1 MRLERYNSDEIS
13 VYSGDIDQIDRIV
26 PLDYP
31 LDYDINSIESQFYTK
46 EETDTM
52 VQELKNEIK
61 DLKDSL
67 ITEEDKRR
75 KVGIESFFDLH
86 ADDDTEETDDIP
98 VLTTESIEDI
108 DDEDLDSDDLAI
120 DDLKDIEFS
129 EKDFGIDPDSFIDP
143 ED

>member
-1 MRLERYNSDEIS
+1 MGLERYNSDEIS

-26 PLDYP
+26 PLDYT
-31 LDYDINSIESQFYTK
+31 IATSTESRFYTK

-86 ADDDTEETDDIP
+86 ADDDTEDTEDIP
-98 VLTTESIEDI
+98 VLTTESTEDI
-108 DDEDLDSDDLAI
+108 DDEDLDSDDLTI

-129 EKDFGIDPDSFIDP
+129 ENDFGLDPDSFIDP

>member
-1 MRLERYNSDEIS
+1 MSLERNISDTES
-13 VYSGDIDQIDRIV
+13 AYSSYFSPIRSM
-26 PLDYP
+26 DYA
-31 LDYDINSIESQFYTK
+31 ITSIQSQFYTK

-61 DLKDSL
+61 DFKDSL

-75 KVGIESFFDLH
+75 TLGVESFFDLH

-98 VLTTESIEDI
+98 VLTTESTEDI
-108 DDEDLDSDDLAI
+108 DDEDLDSDDLTI

-129 EKDFGIDPDSFIDP
+129 EKDFGLDPDSFIDP
-143 ED
+143 EE

>member
-1 MRLERYNSDEIS
+1 MGLERYNSDEIS
-13 VYSGDIDQIDRIV
+13 VYSGDIDRIS
-26 PLDYP
+26 PLDYT
-31 LDYDINSIESQFYTK
+31 IANSIESRFYTK

-86 ADDDTEETDDIP
+86 ADDDTEDTEDIP
-98 VLTTESIEDI
+98 VLTTESTEDI
-108 DDEDLDSDDLAI
+108 DDEDLDSDDLTI

-129 EKDFGIDPDSFIDP
+129 ENDFGLDPDSFIDP

>member
-1 MRLERYNSDEIS
+1 MELERNISDTES
-13 VYSGDIDQIDRIV
+13 VYSDVINPIG
-26 PLDYP
+26 PLDCT
-31 LDYDINSIESQFYTK
+31 IATSIESQFYTK

-86 ADDDTEETDDIP
+86 ADDDTEETDDVP
-98 VLTTESIEDI
+98 VLTTESTEDI
-108 DDEDLDSDDLAI
+108 DDEDLDSDDLTI

-129 EKDFGIDPDSFIDP
+129 EKDFGLDPDSFIDP
-143 ED
+143 EE

>member
-1 MRLERYNSDEIS
+1 MGLERYNSDEIS

-26 PLDYP
+26 PLDYT
-31 LDYDINSIESQFYTK
+31 IANSIESKFYTK

-52 VQELKNEIK
+52 VQELKNDIK

-86 ADDDTEETDDIP
+86 ADDDTEETDDVP
-98 VLTTESIEDI
+98 VLTTESTEDI

-129 EKDFGIDPDSFIDP
+129 EKDFGLDPDSFIDP

>member
-1 MRLERYNSDEIS
+1 MELERNNSDTES
-13 VYSGDIDQIDRIV
+13 VYSDVINPIG
-26 PLDYP
+26 PLDCT
-31 LDYDINSIESQFYTK
+31 IATSIESQFYTK
-46 EETDTM
+46 EEIYTM

-86 ADDDTEETDDIP
+86 ADDDTEDTEDIP
-98 VLTTESIEDI
+98 VLTTESTEDI
-108 DDEDLDSDDLAI
+108 DDEDLDSDDLTV

-129 EKDFGIDPDSFIDP
+129 EKDFGLDPDSFIDP

>member
-1 MRLERYNSDEIS
+1 MGLERYNSDEIS
-13 VYSGDIDQIDRIV
+13 VYSGDIDHIDQSV
-26 PLDYP
+26 ALDYT
-31 LDYDINSIESQFYTK
+31 IATSIESQFYTK

-86 ADDDTEETDDIP
+86 ADDDTEETDDVP
-98 VLTTESIEDI
+98 VLTTESTEDI

-129 EKDFGIDPDSFIDP
+129 ENDFGLDPDSFIDP

>member
-1 MRLERYNSDEIS
+1 MELERNISDTES
-13 VYSGDIDQIDRIV
+13 VYSDVINPIG
-26 PLDYP
+26 PLDCTT
-31 LDYDINSIESQFYTK
+31 IATSIESQFYTK

-86 ADDDTEETDDIP
+86 ADDDTEETDDVP
-98 VLTTESIEDI
+98 VLTTESTEDI
-108 DDEDLDSDDLAI
+108 DDEDLDSDDLVI

-129 EKDFGIDPDSFIDP
+129 ENDFGLDPDSFIDP

>member
-1 MRLERYNSDEIS
+1 MGLERYNSDEIS

-26 PLDYP
+26 PLDYAIATSAGP
-31 LDYDINSIESQFYTK
+31 QFYTK

-75 KVGIESFFDLH
+75 TLGVESFFDLH
-86 ADDDTEETDDIP
+86 ADDDTEDTDDIP
-98 VLTTESIEDI
+98 VLTTESTEGI
-108 DDEDLDSDDLAI
+108 DDEDLDSDDLTI

-129 EKDFGIDPDSFIDP
+129 EKDFGIDSDSFIDP
-143 ED
+143 EE

>member
-1 MRLERYNSDEIS
+1 MGLERYNSDEIS
-13 VYSGDIDQIDRIV
+13 VYSGDIDHIDQSV
-26 PLDYP
+26 ALDCT
-31 LDYDINSIESQFYTK
+31 IANSIESQFYTK

-86 ADDDTEETDDIP
+86 ADDDTEETDDVP
-98 VLTTESIEDI
+98 VLTTESTEDI

-129 EKDFGIDPDSFIDP
+129 ENDFGLDPDSFIDP

>member
-1 MRLERYNSDEIS
+1 MELERTIS
-13 VYSGDIDQIDRIV
+13 NTKSAYSNVTDQIDHI
-26 PLDYP
+26 DYS
-31 LDYDINSIESQFYTK
+31 IATSIESKFYTK

-86 ADDDTEETDDIP
+86 ADDDTEETEDIP
-98 VLTTESIEDI
+98 VLTTESTESTEDI

-120 DDLKDIEFS
+120 EDLNDIEFS
-129 EKDFGIDPDSFIDP
+129 EKDFGLDPDSFIDP
-143 ED
+143 EE

>member
-1 MRLERYNSDEIS
+1 MGLERYTSDEIS
-13 VYSGDIDQIDRIV
+13 VYSNVIDQIDS
-26 PLDYP
+26 LDYSKVV
-31 LDYDINSIESQFYTK
+31 SIESAFYTK

-98 VLTTESIEDI
+98 VLTTESTEDI
-108 DDEDLDSDDLAI
+108 DDEDLDSDDLKI

-129 EKDFGIDPDSFIDP
+129 ENDFGLDPDSFIDP

>member
-1 MRLERYNSDEIS
+1 MELERNISNTES
-13 VYSGDIDQIDRIV
+13 VYSDVINPIG
-26 PLDYP
+26 PLDCT
-31 LDYDINSIESQFYTK
+31 IATSIESKFYTK

-86 ADDDTEETDDIP
+86 ADDDTEETEDIP
-98 VLTTESIEDI
+98 VLTTESTEDI
-108 DDEDLDSDDLAI
+108 DDEDLDSDDLVI
-120 DDLKDIEFS
+120 DDLKDIVCNYHAVPGSKALRYPLGE
-129 EKDFGIDPDSFIDP
+129 I
-143 ED
+143 

>member
-1 MRLERYNSDEIS
+1 MGLEKYNSDEIS
-13 VYSGDIDQIDRIV
+13 VYSGDIDHIDQIV
-26 PLDYP
+26 PIDCA
-31 LDYDINSIESQFYTK
+31 ITSIQSQFYTK

-67 ITEEDKRR
+67 ITEEDRR
-75 KVGIESFFDLH
+75 RTLGVESFFDLH
-86 ADDDTEETDDIP
+86 ADDDTEETEDIP
-98 VLTTESIEDI
+98 VLTTESTEDI
-108 DDEDLDSDDLAI
+108 DDEDLDSDDLTI

-143 ED
+143 EE

>member
-1 MRLERYNSDEIS
+1 MGLERYNSDEIA
-13 VYSGDIDQIDRIV
+13 VYSGDIDQIG
-26 PLDYP
+26 PLDYT
-31 LDYDINSIESQFYTK
+31 IATSIESQFYTK

-61 DLKDSL
+61 DLKDFL

-86 ADDDTEETDDIP
+86 AEDDAEETDDIP
-98 VLTTESIEDI
+98 ILTTESTEDI
-108 DDEDLDSDDLAI
+108 DDEDLDSDDLTI

-129 EKDFGIDPDSFIDP
+129 ENDFGLDPDSFIDP

>member
-1 MRLERYNSDEIS
+1 MELERNISDTES
-13 VYSGDIDQIDRIV
+13 VYSDVINPIG
-26 PLDYP
+26 PLDCT
-31 LDYDINSIESQFYTK
+31 IATSIESKFYTK

-86 ADDDTEETDDIP
+86 ADDDTEETDDVP
-98 VLTTESIEDI
+98 VLTTESTEDI

-129 EKDFGIDPDSFIDP
+129 ENDFGLDPDSFIDP

>member
-98 VLTTESIEDI
+98 VLTTESTEDI
-108 DDEDLDSDDLAI
+108 DDEDLDSDDLTI

-129 EKDFGIDPDSFIDP
+129 EKDFGLDPDSFIDP
-143 ED
+143 EE

>member
-1 MRLERYNSDEIS
+1 MGLEIYNSDEKS
-13 VYSGDIDQIDRIV
+13 VYSSDIDHIDQIV
-26 PLDYP
+26 PLDYA
-31 LDYDINSIESQFYTK
+31 IATSTESKFYTK

-86 ADDDTEETDDIP
+86 ADDDTEETDDVP
-98 VLTTESIEDI
+98 VLTTESTEDI

-129 EKDFGIDPDSFIDP
+129 ENDFDLDPDSFIDP

>member
-1 MRLERYNSDEIS
+1 MELERNISDTES
-13 VYSGDIDQIDRIV
+13 VYSDVINPIG
-26 PLDYP
+26 PLDCT
-31 LDYDINSIESQFYTK
+31 IATSIESKFYTK

-86 ADDDTEETDDIP
+86 ADDDTEETDDVP
-98 VLTTESIEDI
+98 VLTTESTEDI
-108 DDEDLDSDDLAI
+108 DDEDLDSDDLVI

-129 EKDFGIDPDSFIDP
+129 EKDFGLDPDSFIDP

>member
-1 MRLERYNSDEIS
+1 MELERTISNTKS
-13 VYSGDIDQIDRIV
+13 VYSNVTDQIDHI
-26 PLDYP
+26 DYS
-31 LDYDINSIESQFYTK
+31 IATSIESKFYTK

-86 ADDDTEETDDIP
+86 ADDDTEETEDIP
-98 VLTTESIEDI
+98 VLTTESTESTEDI

-120 DDLKDIEFS
+120 EDLNDIEFS
-129 EKDFGIDPDSFIDP
+129 EKDFGLDPDSFIDP
-143 ED
+143 EE

>member
-1 MRLERYNSDEIS
+1 MGLERNNADSVSAYSSYIS
-13 VYSGDIDQIDRIV
+13 PIRSM
-26 PLDYP
+26 DYA
-31 LDYDINSIESQFYTK
+31 ITTSIQSQFYTK

-75 KVGIESFFDLH
+75 TLGVESFLDLH
-86 ADDDTEETDDIP
+86 ADDDTEETEDIP
-98 VLTTESIEDI
+98 VLTTESTEDI
-108 DDEDLDSDDLAI
+108 DDEDLDSDDLTI

-129 EKDFGIDPDSFIDP
+129 EKDFGLDPDSFIDP
-143 ED
+143 EE

>member
-1 MRLERYNSDEIS
+1 MGLERYNSDEIS
-13 VYSGDIDQIDRIV
+13 VYSGDIDHIDQIV
-26 PLDYP
+26 PLDYT
-31 LDYDINSIESQFYTK
+31 IANSIESKFYTK

-86 ADDDTEETDDIP
+86 ADDDTEETEDIP
-98 VLTTESIEDI
+98 VLTTESTESTEDI

-120 DDLKDIEFS
+120 EDLNDIEFS
-129 EKDFGIDPDSFIDP
+129 EKDFGLDPDSFIDP

>member
-1 MRLERYNSDEIS
+1 MELERTISNTKS
-13 VYSGDIDQIDRIV
+13 VYSHVTDQIDHI
-26 PLDYP
+26 DYS
-31 LDYDINSIESQFYTK
+31 IATSIESQFYTK

-86 ADDDTEETDDIP
+86 ADDDTEETEDIP
-98 VLTTESIEDI
+98 VLTTESTESTEDI

-120 DDLKDIEFS
+120 EDLNDIEFS
-129 EKDFGIDPDSFIDP
+129 EKDFGLDPDSFIDP
-143 ED
+143 EE

>member
-1 MRLERYNSDEIS
+1 MELERNISDTESAYSDVIIS
-13 VYSGDIDQIDRIV
+13 
-26 PLDYP
+26 PLDYA
-31 LDYDINSIESQFYTK
+31 ITSIESQFYTK

-86 ADDDTEETDDIP
+86 ADDDTEETEDVP
-98 VLTTESIEDI
+98 VLTTESTEDI
-108 DDEDLDSDDLAI
+108 DDEDLDSDDLVI

-129 EKDFGIDPDSFIDP
+129 EKDFGLDPDSFIDP
-143 ED
+143 EE

>member
-1 MRLERYNSDEIS
+1 MELERNISDTES
-13 VYSGDIDQIDRIV
+13 VYSDVINPIG
-26 PLDYP
+26 PLDCT
-31 LDYDINSIESQFYTK
+31 IATSIESQFYTK
-46 EETDTM
+46 EEIYTM
-52 VQELKNEIK
+52 VQELKNEIN

-86 ADDDTEETDDIP
+86 ADDDTEETDDVP
-98 VLTTESIEDI
+98 VLTTESTEDI
-108 DDEDLDSDDLAI
+108 DDEDLDSDDLVI

-129 EKDFGIDPDSFIDP
+129 EKDFGLDPDSFIDP

>member
-1 MRLERYNSDEIS
+1 MSLERNVSDEYS
-13 VYSGDIDQIDRIV
+13 VYSGDVDQISSM
-26 PLDYP
+26 DYA
-31 LDYDINSIESQFYTK
+31 ITSNITSIESKFYTK

-67 ITEEDKRR
+67 ITEEDRR
-75 KVGIESFFDLH
+75 RTLGVESFFDLH
-86 ADDDTEETDDIP
+86 VDDDEEETDNIP
-98 VLTTESIEDI
+98 VLTTESTEDI
-108 DDEDLDSDDLAI
+108 DDEDLDSDDLTI

-143 ED
+143 EE

>member
-1 MRLERYNSDEIS
+1 MELERTISNTKS
-13 VYSGDIDQIDRIV
+13 VYSNVTDQIDHI
-26 PLDYP
+26 DYS
-31 LDYDINSIESQFYTK
+31 IATSIESKFYTK

-52 VQELKNEIK
+52 VQELPNEIK

-67 ITEEDKRR
+67 ITEEDRR
-75 KVGIESFFDLH
+75 RTLGVESFFDLH

-98 VLTTESIEDI
+98 VLTTESTEDI
-108 DDEDLDSDDLAI
+108 DDEDLDSDDLTI

-129 EKDFGIDPDSFIDP
+129 EKDFGLDPDSFIDP

>member
-1 MRLERYNSDEIS
+1 MELERNNSDTESAYSSYIS
-13 VYSGDIDQIDRIV
+13 PIRSMDYSIT
-26 PLDYP
+26 
-31 LDYDINSIESQFYTK
+31 SIQSQFYTK

-67 ITEEDKRR
+67 ITEEDRR
-75 KVGIESFFDLH
+75 RTLGVESFFDLH

-98 VLTTESIEDI
+98 VLTTESTDDI
-108 DDEDLDSDDLAI
+108 DDEDLDSDDLTI

-129 EKDFGIDPDSFIDP
+129 EKDFGLDPDSFIDP

>member
-1 MRLERYNSDEIS
+1 MGLERNNSDEES
-13 VYSGDIDQIDRIV
+13 VYPNAIDQIV
-26 PLDYP
+26 PLDYS
-31 LDYDINSIESQFYTK
+31 IVTSIESKYYTK

-86 ADDDTEETDDIP
+86 AEDDAEETDDIP
-98 VLTTESIEDI
+98 VLTTESTEDI
-108 DDEDLDSDDLAI
+108 DDEDLDSDDLTI

-129 EKDFGIDPDSFIDP
+129 EKDFGLDPDSFIDP

>member
-1 MRLERYNSDEIS
+1 MGLERNNSDDVS
-13 VYSGDIDQIDRIV
+13 VYPNVIDRIG
-26 PLDYP
+26 PLDYA
-31 LDYDINSIESQFYTK
+31 IATSIESKFYTK

-86 ADDDTEETDDIP
+86 ADDDTDDTEDIP
-98 VLTTESIEDI
+98 VLTTESTENI

-129 EKDFGIDPDSFIDP
+129 EKDFGLDPDSFIDP
-143 ED
+143 EE

>member
-1 MRLERYNSDEIS
+1 MSLERIISNDKS
-13 VYSGDIDQIDRIV
+13 VYSGDIDQIG
-26 PLDYP
+26 PLDY
-31 LDYDINSIESQFYTK
+31 SITSAISLFYTK

-52 VQELKNEIK
+52 VQELKNEIN

-67 ITEEDKRR
+67 ITDEDKRR
-75 KVGIESFFDLH
+75 TLGVESFFDLH

-98 VLTTESIEDI
+98 VLPTESTEDI

-143 ED
+143 EE

>member
-1 MRLERYNSDEIS
+1 MSLERNISDTES
-13 VYSGDIDQIDRIV
+13 VYSDYINQIG
-26 PLDYP
+26 PLDY
-31 LDYDINSIESQFYTK
+31 SIASAISQFYTK
-46 EETDTM
+46 EETDSM

-67 ITEEDKRR
+67 ITDEDKRR
-75 KVGIESFFDLH
+75 KAGIESFFDIH

-98 VLTTESIEDI
+98 VLTTESTDDI

-129 EKDFGIDPDSFIDP
+129 EKDFGLDPDSFIDP
-143 ED
+143 EE

>member
-1 MRLERYNSDEIS
+1 MELERNISDTES
-13 VYSGDIDQIDRIV
+13 VYSGYINPIG
-26 PLDYP
+26 PLNCT
-31 LDYDINSIESQFYTK
+31 IATSIESQFYTK

-86 ADDDTEETDDIP
+86 ADDDTEETDQ
-98 VLTTESIEDI
+98 
-108 DDEDLDSDDLAI
+108 
-120 DDLKDIEFS
+120 
-129 EKDFGIDPDSFIDP
+129 
-143 ED
+143 

>member
-1 MRLERYNSDEIS
+1 MGLERYNSDEIS

-26 PLDYP
+26 PLDYTIA
-31 LDYDINSIESQFYTK
+31 DSIESHFYTK

-86 ADDDTEETDDIP
+86 ADDDTEDTEDVP
-98 VLTTESIEDI
+98 VLTTESTEDI

-129 EKDFGIDPDSFIDP
+129 ENDFGLDPDSFIDP